1 LDAETGA
8 TTEVYTKPVR
18 EELQAMIEE
27 MHHKF
32 IWHLTY
38 VTDEDTLQENVYSD
52 QQMFPGETREQ
63 MLNRVGVEN
72 MEKIWEQSL

>member
-1 LDAETGA
+1 MDAETGA

-18 EELQAMIEE
+18 EKLQGMVEE

-52 QQMFPGETREQ
+52 QQMLSGETKEQ
-63 MLNRVGVEN
+63 MLNRIGVEN